1 MPNAQSQSSSWLCLK
16 MSHACFLFKREDFYS
31 SFTEHTSAPPGDIV
45 KIRCWKQR
53 DEQSRGHVFKELIVC
68 QIKRVYTDNAIEFD
82 KSYDRHKF
90 RMCGISQKG
99 HLTMLPNGYETWGR
113 SWRMNK
119 NSLKRVDE
127 EGRGKSI
134 WKDMK
139 QRTWKIFRKVESAKH
154 GAERWA
160 VSLS

>member
-1 MPNAQSQSSSWLCLK
+1 MHRISPHRGYVWKCPMHISCSKEISTVHSLSILQHLLET
-16 MSHACFLFKREDFYS
+16 LY
-31 SFTEHTSAPPGDIV
+31 

-53 DEQSRGHVFKELIVC
+53 DEQSRGRAFKELIVC

-82 KSYDRHKF
+82 KSYDRDKF

-154 GAERWA
+154 GVERWA